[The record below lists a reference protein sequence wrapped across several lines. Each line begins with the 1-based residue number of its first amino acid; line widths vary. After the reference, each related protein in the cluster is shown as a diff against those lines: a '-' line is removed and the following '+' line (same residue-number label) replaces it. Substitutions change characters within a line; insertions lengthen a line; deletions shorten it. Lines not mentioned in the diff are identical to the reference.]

1 MGEIDTKPIESVQS
15 ALSLF
20 GEKGDQRKNRSTGS
34 DDEKERELESVL
46 KDLAN
51 YKVQLEAKEA
61 AYMQAILKLEMSQKT
76 IDELSTLMKNSEIER
91 EKYEKECIFARTR
104 IEELESEMKDMA
116 DQLSETANIR
126 EQLSQVQHELRAAQ
140 EELLWKETE
149 LDAARDSEIKAL
161 KKVEI
166 MEVEMN
172 AERIKYEDLTKQV
185 SELNDAILVSKD
197 AAIEAEKER
206 FRILSEKDDEIELTK
221 KALVEAE
228 KRLEDMEREM
238 EDQSFSK
245 SLFVDALQ
253 LQLTEANERLSFSEK
268 SAVEAFTDL
277 KQLRE
282 ELELKDRRKS
292 SQEAL
297 IEAFKMEMSELK
309 TESKNANELASQ
321 LMVDVE
327 MLTGDLQKAKTEID
341 EMRKRETEAQVEIAL
356 LKSELHKGRSKI
368 AAAEA
373 AEARAESV
381 KSGLY
386 LAVQE
391 LAVEAETAKK
401 ESQRLKEAT
410 NKENEVDHSEIDELN
425 PEAEETKH
433 DNNVNMTISL
443 QGDETLIKRI
453 PELVID
459 DSSQLTADE
468 KKHELENLRKELE
481 AATAK
486 VAEFRNR
493 AEQAIFRAEMA
504 ERAKTAI
511 EDQLRK
517 WREERQ
523 KKKAALAALKEA
535 SASKELSIST
545 DNNPSVTYYQPLY
558 KILNMKF

>member
-1 MGEIDTKPIESVQS
+1 M
-15 ALSLF
+15 
-20 GEKGDQRKNRSTGS
+20 
-34 DDEKERELESVL
+34 
-46 KDLAN
+46 AN

-104 IEELESEMKDMA
+104 IEELEFEMKDMA

-126 EQLSQVQHELRAAQ
+126 ERLSQVQHELRAAQ

-149 LDAARDSEIKAL
+149 LDAARDSEINAL

-221 KALVEAE
+221 KALFEAE

-282 ELELKDRRKS
+282 ELELKDRRNS

-309 TESKNANELASQ
+309 TELKNANELASQ

-386 LAVQE
+386 LALQE

-453 PELVID
+453 PELVIE
-459 DSSQLTADE
+459 DSIQLTADE
-468 KKHELENLRKELE
+468 KKRELENLRKQLE

-545 DNNPSVTYYQPLY
+545 DNNPAVTYYQPLY
-558 KILNMKF
+558 KVLNMKF